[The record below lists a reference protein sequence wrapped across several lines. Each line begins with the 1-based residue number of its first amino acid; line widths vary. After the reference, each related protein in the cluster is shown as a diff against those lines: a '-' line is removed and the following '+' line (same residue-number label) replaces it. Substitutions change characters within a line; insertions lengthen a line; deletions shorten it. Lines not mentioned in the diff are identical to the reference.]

1 MNSKFSRKKT
11 ACFGWVT
18 EEYYNVSKF
27 STRTYVNAVFLF
39 LWLVIGITPRRYTV
53 SNSALW
59 KLFSHHCM
67 FCKLVQDMQC
77 RWHPRWHC
85 HSYIFA
91 VTFHIIQNPTALYI
105 WATDMTEKYLH
116 NKYSTR
122 LESRPGLNQNMSQ
135 SLSGMKGKK
144 LNIFES

>member
-11 ACFGWVT
+11 AWFGWVR
-18 EEYYNVSKF
+18 EKYYSASKF
-27 STRTYVNAVFLF
+27 STRTYVNVVLLS
-39 LWLVIGITPRRYTV
+39 LWLVIGVTPRRCTV
-53 SNSALW
+53 SNSAPW

-67 FCKLVQDMQC
+67 FCKLVQSMKC
-77 RWHPRWHC
+77 TPRWHC

-105 WATDMTEKYLH
+105 WPTDMTEKYLYD
-116 NKYSTR
+116 KYSTR

-135 SLSGMKGKK
+135 SLSGIKGKK
-144 LNIFES
+144 LNIFEF